1 MASNALTDL
10 ERRVENEVLFRR
22 VNETI
27 EAATDVGASTATFL
41 CECSDANCRQTL
53 ELPIVEYEEVRH
65 HAARFIVRPEHE
77 VTDDIGRVVERRLEY
92 SVIEKIGYAAAL
104 ARASYPR
111 DRKALAHASPQ
122 RDQHDGDAV

>member
-27 EAATDVGASTATFL
+27 EAATDVGALTATVL

-53 ELPIVEYEEVRH
+53 ELPIAEYEPVRLH
-65 HAARFIVRPEHE
+65 SARFLVRPEHE
-77 VTDDIGRVVERRLEY
+77 VTDEVGRVVERRLDY
-92 SVIEKIGYAAAL
+92 SVIEKTGYAAAL

-111 DRKALAHASPQ
+111 D
-122 RDQHDGDAV
+122 